1 VQTPVGF
8 VCQNHHADRPV
19 WTADDLALTPRNQ
32 PLRPRQPPPSM
43 LPMTFLLVWPLLL
56 VLRVGFAFAA
66 GSHVNVGGLG
76 LVFVALPLLVP
87 AFIFWA
93 MMRRRRRS

>member
-1 VQTPVGF
+1 
-8 VCQNHHADRPV
+8 
-19 WTADDLALTPRNQ
+19 
-32 PLRPRQPPPSM
+32 M